1 MYINVYSAFHVLF
14 WSLATSS
21 HSMLSSFMEK
31 QQKKKKRKVIWV
43 WIIMCASNVMT
54 VFIYGWNICLI
65 WYVKPNVLSKSLWC
79 HLNTSTSSF
88 EVKPQKNR
96 ENKPSVS
103 VNSCYLLAVSHRIA
117 LQSVEWPFCGH
128 NMSRP
133 ALCARFQRCQ
143 ALLHAGKI
151 ERVRVMGW
159 NNVTLTHVCL
169 FRLWHSAASREVSE
183 QSLTSVSH
191 VLFLKLERMS
201 RRARKYAACSYV

>member
-1 MYINVYSAFHVLF
+1 MGLDQHV
-14 WSLATSS
+14 S
-21 HSMLSSFMEK
+21 EY
-31 QQKKKKRKVIWV
+31 
-43 WIIMCASNVMT
+43 VMT
-54 VFIYGWNICLI
+54 VFIYGWTLYLI

-79 HLNTSTSSF
+79 HLNTSTSFF

-103 VNSCYLLAVSHRIA
+103 VNSCYLLAVNHRIA

-151 ERVRVMGW
+151 ERVRVMGG
-159 NNVTLTHVCL
+159 TMSLSHTCVCL
-169 FRLWHSAASREVSE
+169 GFGTRRLPARCQTGAS
-183 QSLTSVSH
+183 LLFHTSS
-191 VLFLKLERMS
+191 FWN
-201 RRARKYAACSYV
+201 